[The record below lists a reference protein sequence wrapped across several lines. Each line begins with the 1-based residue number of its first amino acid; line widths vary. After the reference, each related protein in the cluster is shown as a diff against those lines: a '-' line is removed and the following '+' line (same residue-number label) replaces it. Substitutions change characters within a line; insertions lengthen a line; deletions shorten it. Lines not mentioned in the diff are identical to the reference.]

1 MNTYSA
7 KKNSKRHDLI
17 SDAAIEYKG
26 GELFVGDII
35 SIWVHCDMMNRSF
48 LKTFDIGVSKT

>member
-7 KKNSKRHDLI
+7 KKNSKRHDLA

-26 GELFVGDII
+26 GELFLGDII
-35 SIWVHCDMMNRSF
+35 SIWVHCDIMNRSF
-48 LKTFDIGVSKT
+48 LKTIEIGAAK

>member
-7 KKNSKRHDLI
+7 KKNSKRHDLA

-26 GELFVGDII
+26 RELFLGDII
-35 SIWVHCDMMNRSF
+35 SIWVHCDIMNRSF
-48 LKTFDIGVSKT
+48 LKTIEIGAAK